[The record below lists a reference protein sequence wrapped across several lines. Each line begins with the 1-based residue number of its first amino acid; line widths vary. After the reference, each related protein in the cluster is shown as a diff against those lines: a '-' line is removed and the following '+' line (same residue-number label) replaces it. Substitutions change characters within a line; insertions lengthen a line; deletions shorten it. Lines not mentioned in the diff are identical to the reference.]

1 MSLLSYIDFKI
12 HFVLPLPG
20 SENTASQC
28 TVLWNHNLLTYI
40 FRVLRLYLSKAT
52 SYCVWSFFWFSTN
65 SPTDISFHAIH
76 YHLSSSADAVY
87 LYQSI

>member
-28 TVLWNHNLLTYI
+28 TVL
-40 FRVLRLYLSKAT
+40 
-52 SYCVWSFFWFSTN
+52 
-65 SPTDISFHAIH
+65 
-76 YHLSSSADAVY
+76 
-87 LYQSI
+87 